1 MKRLIISLCT
11 LLAVTSTMASAA
23 TTAPVEID
31 VSGSGTVT
39 MAPTVATVSGTV
51 TTNADVATDAVSQNN
66 GTYDRVVA
74 AVQKLGVS
82 RSDVAL
88 SFYNVNYVPKP
99 KNAPQQPGGFQQTGF
114 TVSRG
119 FTVKVRDLSKAG
131 AVVDAATGAG
141 ATDINGV
148 SFGLADDGPARL
160 EATGKAVSDARTK
173 AEALAQAAHLHIVG
187 IRRIS
192 QGTPGIRPFPMM
204 RAAVMEAGP
213 ANPTQFE
220 TSGVTV
226 SVDVEVVFTAAP

>member
-23 TTAPVEID
+23 TTSPVEID

-39 MAPTVATVSGTV
+39 MAPTVATVNGSIM
-51 TTNADVATDAVSQNN
+51 TNAEVAADAVSQNN
-66 GTYDRVVA
+66 ATYDRVLA

-82 RSDVAL
+82 RSDVTL

-99 KNAPQQPGGFQQTGF
+99 KNAPQQPGFQQTGF

-119 FTVKVRDLSKAG
+119 FTVKVRDLNKAG
-131 AVVDAATGAG
+131 SVVDAATGAG

-148 SFGLADDGPARL
+148 GFGLADDSAARL
-160 EATGKAVSDARTK
+160 EATGKAVADARTK
-173 AEALAQAAHLHIVG
+173 AEALAQAAHLHIIG

-192 QGTPGIRPFPMM
+192 QGTPGIRPLPMARM
-204 RAAVMEAGP
+204 TAEAAP
-213 ANPTQFE
+213 ANPTTFDA
-220 TSGVTV
+220 SNVTV
-226 SVDVEVVFTAAP
+226 SVDVDVVFAATP